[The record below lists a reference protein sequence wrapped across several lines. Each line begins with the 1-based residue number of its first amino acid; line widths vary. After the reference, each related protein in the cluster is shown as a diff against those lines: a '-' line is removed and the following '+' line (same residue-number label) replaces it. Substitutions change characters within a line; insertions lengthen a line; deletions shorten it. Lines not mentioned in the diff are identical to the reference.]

1 MSMWEDVKADYAYE
15 LEHGLPIPGYD
26 IGSGKPEPEAV
37 GAGSTF
43 DDLTVDLSDQPWD
56 LSIKVLEDEL
66 NRRRKFLWK
75 CKDGRVLDIREMD
88 DKHLVN
94 VISMLKRNR
103 DRML

>member
-1 MSMWEDVKADYAYE
+1 MSMWDDVKGDYAYE

-26 IGSGKPEPEAV
+26 IGSGKPEPKAV
-37 GAGSTF
+37 GGGNASN
-43 DDLTVDLSDQPWD
+43 DLTVDLSDQPVT
-56 LSIKVLEDEL
+56 LSIEVLENEL

-75 CKDGRVLDIREMD
+75 CKDGRMVDIREMD

-94 VISMLKRNR
+94 VINMLKRNR